1 MDAVQ
6 ATKPYLNKAIE
17 LVMEYGPKLILAI
30 LVLIIGLWIIKGIK
44 KLVTKALQK
53 GQVEISLQKFLVSMI
68 TVLLK
73 VLLLISVASMVGIAT
88 TSFIAILGAAT
99 FAIGL
104 ALQGSMSN
112 FAGGVLI
119 LLLKPFK
126 VGDTIE
132 AQGFLGKVHEIQIF
146 NTIMKTFDNKM
157 IFIPNGTLSN
167 GNITNY
173 SMEPIRR
180 VDMTFGIGYGDD
192 IKKTNEVLTRLI
204 QEDSRILKD
213 PAPLI
218 AVSSLGDSSVNFAV
232 KVWCDNAQ
240 YWDVYYD
247 MQEKVKLTCKQMY
260 IYSKKISEH
269 HIKNTVRGIIMRKLI
284 VICLLILFIFVPI
297 IHAQFMADLESG
309 LNLSGYND
317 VRVPGDTGSP
327 FSLQKDI
334 GSNASMFFR
343 TKLSYTFAK
352 RHTVY
357 VLLAPFTKTYKGEL
371 KQIIVFADSTF
382 SKDFETKGKYKF
394 NSWRLSYRWD
404 FINSKKFQVGVG
416 LTGMI
421 RDTKITLIGKYSSDG
436 GITGVDVESSKSN
449 VGFLPLINFLFAWK
463 FTPCMG
469 FRIEG
474 DAIVTPHGRAEDILF
489 AWTGCISDK
498 VSVKLGYRFLEGGA
512 DKDAVYNYALFHHIV
527 FGVMFRI

>member
-30 LVLIIGLWIIKGIK
+30 LVLIIGMWIIKGIK

-132 AQGFLGKVHEIQIF
+132 AQGFLGKVHDIQIF

-173 SMEPIRR
+173 SREPIRR

-192 IKKTNEVLTRLI
+192 IKKAKEVLAGLVK
-204 QEDSRILKD
+204 EDARILKD

-218 AVSSLGDSSVNFAV
+218 AVSSLGDSSVNFVV
-232 KVWCDNAQ
+232 KAWCDNAE
-240 YWDVYYD
+240 YWNVYYD
-247 MQEKVKLTCKQMY
+247 MQEKVKLTFDREN
-260 IYSKKISEH
+260 ISIPFPQTDVH
-269 HIKNTVRGIIMRKLI
+269 
-284 VICLLILFIFVPI
+284 LF
-297 IHAQFMADLESG
+297 
-309 LNLSGYND
+309 
-317 VRVPGDTGSP
+317 
-327 FSLQKDI
+327 K
-334 GSNASMFFR
+334 
-343 TKLSYTFAK
+343 
-352 RHTVY
+352 
-357 VLLAPFTKTYKGEL
+357 
-371 KQIIVFADSTF
+371 
-382 SKDFETKGKYKF
+382 
-394 NSWRLSYRWD
+394 
-404 FINSKKFQVGVG
+404 
-416 LTGMI
+416 
-421 RDTKITLIGKYSSDG
+421 
-436 GITGVDVESSKSN
+436 
-449 VGFLPLINFLFAWK
+449 
-463 FTPCMG
+463 
-469 FRIEG
+469 
-474 DAIVTPHGRAEDILF
+474 ED
-489 AWTGCISDK
+489 K
-498 VSVKLGYRFLEGGA
+498 
-512 DKDAVYNYALFHHIV
+512 
-527 FGVMFRI
+527 

>member
-30 LVLIIGLWIIKGIK
+30 LVLIIGMWVIKGIK

-173 SMEPIRR
+173 SREPIRR

-192 IKKTNEVLTRLI
+192 IKKAKEVLAGLVK
-204 QEDSRILKD
+204 EDARILKE

-218 AVSSLGDSSVNFAV
+218 AVSSLGDSSVNFIV
-232 KVWCDNAQ
+232 KAWCDNAE
-240 YWDVYYD
+240 YWNVYYD
-247 MQEKVKLTCKQMY
+247 MQERVKLTFDREN
-260 IYSKKISEH
+260 ISIPFPQTDVH
-269 HIKNTVRGIIMRKLI
+269 
-284 VICLLILFIFVPI
+284 LF
-297 IHAQFMADLESG
+297 
-309 LNLSGYND
+309 
-317 VRVPGDTGSP
+317 
-327 FSLQKDI
+327 K
-334 GSNASMFFR
+334 
-343 TKLSYTFAK
+343 
-352 RHTVY
+352 
-357 VLLAPFTKTYKGEL
+357 
-371 KQIIVFADSTF
+371 
-382 SKDFETKGKYKF
+382 
-394 NSWRLSYRWD
+394 
-404 FINSKKFQVGVG
+404 
-416 LTGMI
+416 
-421 RDTKITLIGKYSSDG
+421 
-436 GITGVDVESSKSN
+436 
-449 VGFLPLINFLFAWK
+449 
-463 FTPCMG
+463 
-469 FRIEG
+469 
-474 DAIVTPHGRAEDILF
+474 ED
-489 AWTGCISDK
+489 K
-498 VSVKLGYRFLEGGA
+498 
-512 DKDAVYNYALFHHIV
+512 
-527 FGVMFRI
+527 

>member
-30 LVLIIGLWIIKGIK
+30 LVLIIGMWVIKGIK

-173 SMEPIRR
+173 SREPIRR

-192 IKKTNEVLTRLI
+192 IKKAKEVLAGLVK
-204 QEDSRILKD
+204 EDARILKE

-218 AVSSLGDSSVNFAV
+218 AVSSLGDSSVNFIV
-232 KVWCDNAQ
+232 KVWCENAK
-240 YWDVYYD
+240 YWNVYYD
-247 MQEKVKLTCKQMY
+247 MQERVKLTFDREN
-260 IYSKKISEH
+260 ISIPFPQTDVH
-269 HIKNTVRGIIMRKLI
+269 
-284 VICLLILFIFVPI
+284 LF
-297 IHAQFMADLESG
+297 
-309 LNLSGYND
+309 
-317 VRVPGDTGSP
+317 
-327 FSLQKDI
+327 K
-334 GSNASMFFR
+334 
-343 TKLSYTFAK
+343 
-352 RHTVY
+352 
-357 VLLAPFTKTYKGEL
+357 
-371 KQIIVFADSTF
+371 
-382 SKDFETKGKYKF
+382 
-394 NSWRLSYRWD
+394 
-404 FINSKKFQVGVG
+404 
-416 LTGMI
+416 
-421 RDTKITLIGKYSSDG
+421 
-436 GITGVDVESSKSN
+436 
-449 VGFLPLINFLFAWK
+449 
-463 FTPCMG
+463 
-469 FRIEG
+469 
-474 DAIVTPHGRAEDILF
+474 ED
-489 AWTGCISDK
+489 K
-498 VSVKLGYRFLEGGA
+498 
-512 DKDAVYNYALFHHIV
+512 
-527 FGVMFRI
+527 